1 MNIALMILTKAA
13 KNLVGMLVG
22 KRMVFWALELAVK
35 QTNNKIDDNAVGLVK
50 AAYENDT
57 GGVRRHAEQI
67 LDAYKTE
74 CDSDGR

>member
-22 KRMVFWALELAVK
+22 KRMIFWALELAVK
-35 QTNNKIDDNAVGLVK
+35 QTDNEIDDNAVGLVK

-67 LDAYKTE
+67 LEAYRAE
-74 CDSDGR
+74 RDSDDR